1 MKNLKKIFG
10 LMAVLAISFFTTS
23 VFTSCSSDDDDSNKV
38 KVDFE
43 FRLANANF
51 TNTESNAVF
60 NQFRKRNIRES
71 WSETINK
78 TDLSNRFKFWE
89 LTANVAN
96 AETQQ
101 LVWTGS
107 GTAILNATYEGKTE
121 RIGSYN
127 ITPSGE
133 DSAEKET
140 IKYIFTGGSSTG
152 TQDETNAI
160 YDAFSKEKIP
170 TSNETYPKN
179 RVSSRI
185 EYWKAKAALIDYN
198 LQQKTWK
205 TNYTFSFRYT
215 LQSEDFKTE
224 HNIGTY
230 NFSAK

>member
-10 LMAVLAISFFTTS
+10 LLAVLAISVFATS
-23 VFTSCSSDDDDSNKV
+23 IFTSCSSDDDNSNKV

-43 FRLANANF
+43 FRLANASF
-51 TNTESNAVF
+51 TKTESNSVF
-60 NQFRKRNIRES
+60 NQFSKRNIRES
-71 WSETINK
+71 WSETINRE
-78 TDLSNRFKFWE
+78 DLPNRLKYWR
-89 LTANVAN
+89 LTADVAN
-96 AETQQ
+96 AEAQQ
-101 LVWTGS
+101 LTWTGT
-107 GTAILNATYEGKTE
+107 GTAILNATYDGKTYP
-121 RIGSYN
+121 IGTYN
-127 ITPSGE
+127 FTPSGE

-179 RVSSRI
+179 RVFSRI
-185 EYWKAKAALIDYN
+185 EFWKAKAALIDYN

-224 HNIGTY
+224 HIIGTY
-230 NFSAK
+230 NYIAK